1 MAQIEVKR
9 VRATATVSDQ
19 DPQWEVVV
27 DYGHGI
33 EVCIPLPAHC
43 LATDDVEM
51 QQRLSLEAM
60 ESLGKALLR
69 FADQIRKRWP
79 PDWG

>member
-9 VRATATVSDQ
+9 VQATATVGDL

-27 DYGHGI
+27 DYGHGV
-33 EVCIPLPAHC
+33 EVCIPLAAHC
-43 LATDDVEM
+43 LRNDDVEM

-60 ESLGKALLR
+60 ENLGKNSNTMAARLGLNSLR
-69 FADQIRKRWP
+69 ID
-79 PDWG
+79 